1 MEPLKIKDNTSYNSS
16 IMLNCKNL
24 TNCIL
29 NKTLHQLEHEG
40 LFIFP
45 RYINNS
51 EDLTRDQL
59 VLQIINNTIRT
70 GNVMG
75 VVGHGPECLIIESRF
90 SNNRN
95 DYFFKYL
102 LKRVLDLPNIVD
114 LETDANKDKQLFNLL
129 LFMFPQYLRAAMRKG
144 LYKEYINRKSNDS
157 NIKGII
163 DIPRH
168 INKNTPF
175 IGKIAYNERLFS
187 YDNSLIQLV
196 RHTIEVI
203 KGIQVGH
210 NILFN
215 IKDEVKLIVNTTPT
229 YEIYDRQAIIKS
241 NEKNII
247 RHAYYKEYAAL
258 QRLCLMI
265 LRYQKHEFGFSGQ
278 KIFGILFD
286 GAWLWE
292 EYINILVS
300 DIFYHPMNKSQRE
313 AQYLFNNE
321 GRIYPDFI
329 SRVDKPRVIADA
341 KYKPIKNIKNKDY
354 LQVLAYMYR
363 FDAKKG
369 YYFYPDI
376 NHQESFQL
384 KLNSG
389 STYENNV
396 MGRNDISIIKLG
408 LEIPQGCNDYYD
420 FVDEIQLNEERFIN
434 NLKAIL

>member
-1 MEPLKIKDNTSYNSS
+1 MEPLKIKDNSSYNSS
-16 IMLNCKNL
+16 IMLNYKNL
-24 TNCIL
+24 VNCVL
-29 NKTLHQLEHEG
+29 NKTLTQLESEG

-45 RYINNS
+45 CSVNNS

-59 VLQIINNTIRT
+59 ILQTINNTIRT
-70 GNVMG
+70 ENVMG
-75 VVGHGPECLIIESRF
+75 ILGRGTERLIIESRF
-90 SNNRN
+90 SNNRE
-95 DYFFKYL
+95 DYFFQYL
-102 LKRVLDLPNIVD
+102 LKRVLALPNIVD
-114 LETDANKDKQLFNLL
+114 LDNGVNKDKQLFNFL
-129 LFMFPQYLRAAMRKG
+129 LFMFPRYLRAAMRKG
-144 LYKEYINRKSNDS
+144 IYKEYVNRKHNDS

-163 DIPRH
+163 DIKRH

-187 YDNSLIQLV
+187 YDNVLIQLV

-203 KGIQVGH
+203 KGMQLG
-210 NILFN
+210 NSILFN
-215 IKDEVKLIVNTTPT
+215 VKEEVKLIVNATPT
-229 YEIYDRQAIIKS
+229 YEIYNRQAIIKS
-241 NEKNII
+241 NERNIV

-265 LRYQKHEFGFSGQ
+265 LRYQKHEFGFGSQ

-292 EYINILVS
+292 EYLNILVN
-300 DIFYHPMNKSQRE
+300 DIFYHPMNKSNKE

-329 SRVDKPRVIADA
+329 SRVDNPRVIADA

-376 NHQESFQL
+376 NNQESLQL

-396 MGRNDISIIKLG
+396 MDRDDIGLIKLG
-408 LEIPQGCNDYYD
+408 LKVPQGCNNYYD
-420 FVDEIQLNEERFIN
+420 FVEEIQFNEQDFIN
-434 NLKAIL
+434 NLKSTL

>member
-59 VLQIINNTIRT
+59 VLQTINNSIRT

-75 VVGHGPECLIIESRF
+75 VVGHGTERLIIESRF

-215 IKDEVKLIVNTTPT
+215 IKDEVKLIVNATPT

-241 NEKNII
+241 NERNIV
-247 RHAYYKEYAAL
+247 RHAY
-258 QRLCLMI
+258 
-265 LRYQKHEFGFSGQ
+265 
-278 KIFGILFD
+278 
-286 GAWLWE
+286 
-292 EYINILVS
+292 
-300 DIFYHPMNKSQRE
+300 
-313 AQYLFNNE
+313 
-321 GRIYPDFI
+321 
-329 SRVDKPRVIADA
+329 
-341 KYKPIKNIKNKDY
+341 
-354 LQVLAYMYR
+354 
-363 FDAKKG
+363 
-369 YYFYPDI
+369 
-376 NHQESFQL
+376 
-384 KLNSG
+384 
-389 STYENNV
+389 
-396 MGRNDISIIKLG
+396 
-408 LEIPQGCNDYYD
+408 
-420 FVDEIQLNEERFIN
+420 
-434 NLKAIL
+434 